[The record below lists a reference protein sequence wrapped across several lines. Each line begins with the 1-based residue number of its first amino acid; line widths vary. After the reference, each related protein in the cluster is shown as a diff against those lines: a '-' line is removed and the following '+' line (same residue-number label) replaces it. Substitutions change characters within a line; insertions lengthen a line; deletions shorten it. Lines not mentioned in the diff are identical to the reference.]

1 MPGAHVY
8 VYPDSMYAVR
18 VTPWSLGERE
28 KSVRSSSSAVATALT
43 PSVTG
48 TSDTFNL
55 LHFLIGPAAPRKG
68 GDSPLIALPRF
79 WLRGSRGPPRGP
91 WPWAPRLGFKL
102 DDDVRI

>member
-48 TSDTFNL
+48 TSDT
-55 LHFLIGPAAPRKG
+55 AAVQG
-68 GDSPLIALPRF
+68 HV
-79 WLRGSRGPPRGP
+79 
-91 WPWAPRLGFKL
+91 PRLPSVHAIHCASLGHAQGDTTKGCQPPSNP
-102 DDDVRI
+102 